1 MSTRLASAGPDHR
14 FARPSER
21 SPSAS
26 PNAWSSSAVSVCDS
40 AAVALATTREPEPAA
55 DPGRVL
61 LLVPLRSL
69 DRADQALRLQ
79 RSRPCE
85 LSGAT
90 VFADAS
96 ISRNTKRQGSL

>member
-21 SPSAS
+21 SLSAS

-61 LLVPLRSL
+61 LLVPLR
-69 DRADQALRLQ
+69 RL
-79 RSRPCE
+79 E
-85 LSGAT
+85 
-90 VFADAS
+90 
-96 ISRNTKRQGSL
+96 RQGCCSGRWVVRWRPGLLASVSYSGGRMFSTTGLG